1 MQPKAPRLQPAP
13 PLTRNAPLS
22 LRSSRYISRR
32 RKKYHAMTRRRP
44 PGSAS
49 RRSASHAL
57 GARGRARPTA
67 VHVSLLG
74 GRAAA
79 ITPRHKSAAGGRQ
92 PGRWFALGWRS
103 ARNTGAHA
111 HTRNGSTAR
120 GGAGEAQRDTG
131 GITHGHLDL
140 LALRL
145 GGRLR
150 GGHPWREGVALRR
163 GKSRR

>member
-1 MQPKAPRLQPAP
+1 MHWERGAELDP
-13 PLTRNAPLS
+13 PPS
-22 LRSSRYISRR
+22 MC
-32 RKKYHAMTRRRP
+32 HFWV
-44 PGSAS
+44 GEQ
-49 RRSASHAL
+49 RRS
-57 GARGRARPTA
+57 
-67 VHVSLLG
+67 LL
-74 GRAAA
+74 A
-79 ITPRHKSAAGGRQ
+79 TKVPRGGRQ

-120 GGAGEAQRDTG
+120 GGTGEAQRDTG